1 MRTNSGDRGDLEIL
15 REIVLVDFPRG
26 RDGRERLRLRFVQ
39 ARAGDR
45 EVAWHDLREFWKDER
60 GEWRPG
66 KKGVSLRGRELGPIR
81 DALIRATR
89 GANAAPA
96 REATKAPVPSS
107 PSTPTAE
114 ERRER
119 TANQPPPRERE
130 PVSR

>member
-1 MRTNSGDRGDLEIL
+1 MRTDNGERGDLEIL
-15 REIVLVDFPRG
+15 REIVLVGIPRG
-26 RDGRERLRLRFVQ
+26 RDGREMLRLRFVQ

-66 KKGVSLRGRELGPIR
+66 KKGISLRGRELGPIR
-81 DALIRATR
+81 DALIRATS
-89 GANAAPA
+89 GGNAAPA
-96 REATKAPVPSS
+96 RDATSAPLPSS
-107 PSTPTAE
+107 PSTHAPE

-119 TANQPPPRERE
+119 PPHEPPARGRE

>member
-1 MRTNSGDRGDLEIL
+1 MRTDSGDRGNLEIL
-15 REIVLVDFPRG
+15 REIVLVDIPRG

-66 KKGVSLRGRELGPIR
+66 KKGISLRGRELGPIR

-89 GANAAPA
+89 GAT
-96 REATKAPVPSS
+96 REATKAPVPPSF
-107 PSTPTAE
+107 STPAAE
-114 ERRER
+114 DRRER
-119 TANQPPPRERE
+119 TPNEPPARGRE